1 MEDVVDEVGR
11 LMPGWRVQSAVKLR
25 GSTRTVVHRL
35 AALDEHGRPV
45 SVVAKQYPAKVQASV
60 REAAALAV
68 LAPGLPAPRL
78 LAERADP
85 PLLVMS
91 DVGAGQSVA
100 DALLGGNA
108 DLAEEA
114 VCDWAGALG
123 ALHAR
128 TLGVGAAFAV
138 EIDSRAG
145 ELAVSVD
152 PTPGYLIAAAGA
164 LNDRSAE
171 VGVAGPAS
179 WRDELTDLAGRIAGT
194 DVSALS
200 PTDACPDNNARD
212 EHGRL
217 SLVDFEGAAFRPV
230 AWDVAYLRV
239 PWPSCWCSWRIPD
252 SVADQAVERYQA
264 ALRPALPWVATDG
277 FTAAVDNAIVAWALI
292 SAGWFIDMAVAGDP
306 PPNNPGI
313 VAPPRRAFLLHRLA
327 LAEPIAARRDLPGLA
342 ATLQAWQARLLER
355 WGPQPLA
362 PAPAFRR

>member
-11 LMPGWRVQSAVKLR
+11 LMPGWRAQSAVKLR
-25 GSTRTVVHRL
+25 GSTRNVFHRL
-35 AALDEHGRPV
+35 AAIDERARPV
-45 SVVAKQYPAKVQASV
+45 RVVAKQYPAKVQASV

-91 DVGAGQSVA
+91 DVGAGQNVA
-100 DALLGGNA
+100 DALLGLGSNA

-128 TLGVGAAFAV
+128 TLGVGAAFAA

-145 ELAVSVD
+145 ELAVPVD

-171 VGVAGPAS
+171 VGVAAPAS
-179 WRDELTDLAGRIAGT
+179 WRDEPTDLAGRVAGT
-194 DVSALS
+194 DASALS

-239 PWPSCWCSWRIPD
+239 PWPSCWCSWQIPD
-252 SVADQAVERYQA
+252 PVADHAVERYQA
-264 ALRPALPWVATDG
+264 AL
-277 FTAAVDNAIVAWALI
+277 
-292 SAGWFIDMAVAGDP
+292 
-306 PPNNPGI
+306 
-313 VAPPRRAFLLHRLA
+313 
-327 LAEPIAARRDLPGLA
+327 
-342 ATLQAWQARLLER
+342 
-355 WGPQPLA
+355 
-362 PAPAFRR
+362 